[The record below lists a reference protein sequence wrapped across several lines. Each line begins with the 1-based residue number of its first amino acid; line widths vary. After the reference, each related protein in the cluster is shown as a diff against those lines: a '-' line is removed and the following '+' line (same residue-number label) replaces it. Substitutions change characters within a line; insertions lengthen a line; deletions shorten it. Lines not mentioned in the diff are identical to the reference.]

1 MNVEEFYEWER
12 ASRDVIDVKRCYVDI
27 AGDLAS
33 GILLSQIIYWFLP
46 DREGKLKLRI
56 QREGEFWLAKNRTE
70 WWDECRISKKQFDR
84 AITVLRD
91 KGLVT
96 TKRFRFRGSPT
107 VHIRLNV
114 SVVVQGVNSIL
125 TKGENPIRPNGNM
138 ELDERVKSLHT
149 EITTETTTIDNIKDI
164 WNDVL
169 EHLKDQISPSNFKTW
184 LASTAP
190 TSFDG
195 TLFVVSAKS
204 EFAANHLNK
213 NMRSMIEGVLTGIVG
228 GQVKFKC
235 VHHESDES
243 PPVAG

>member
-1 MNVEEFYEWER
+1 VNVEEFYEWER

-56 QREGEFWLAKNRTE
+56 QREGEFWLAKSRTD
-70 WWDECRISKKQFDR
+70 WWDECRITKKQFDR

-114 SVVVQGVNSIL
+114 SVVVQGVNCIL
-125 TKGENPIRPNGNM
+125 TKGENPNRPNSEM
-138 ELDERVKSLHT
+138 QFDERVNSLPT
-149 EITTETTTIDNIKDI
+149 ENTTENTTIGDIEDI
-164 WNDVL
+164 WHKVL
-169 EHLKDQISPSNFKTW
+169 ERLEDQISPANFKTW
-184 LASTAP
+184 LAETAP
-190 TSFDG
+190 ASFDG
-195 TLFVVSAKS
+195 TLFLVSAKS
-204 EFAANHLNK
+204 ESVAKHLNE
-213 NMRSMIEGVLTGIVG
+213 NMRSLIEGVLTGIVG
-228 GQVKFKC
+228 RQVKFKC
-235 VHHESDES
+235 HY
-243 PPVAG
+243 GR

>member
-46 DREGKLKLRI
+46 DKDGKLKLRI
-56 QREGEFWLAKNRTE
+56 QREGEFWLAKNRTD
-70 WWDECRISKKQFDR
+70 WWDECRITKKQFDR
-84 AITVLRD
+84 SITVLRD

-107 VHIRLNV
+107 VHIKLNI
-114 SVVVQGVNSIL
+114 SVVVEGVNSIL

-138 ELDERVKSLHT
+138 ELAERGKSLPT
-149 EITTETTTIDNIKDI
+149 ESTTENTTIDQIQDI
-164 WNDVL
+164 WHEALDL
-169 EHLKDQISPSNFKTW
+169 LKDQVTPANFETW

-195 TLFVVSAKS
+195 TLFLVSTKN
-204 EFAANHLNK
+204 EFTADHLNK
-213 NMRSMIEGVLTGIVG
+213 NMRGMIEAVLTGIVG
-228 GQVKFKC
+228 RQVKFKC
-235 VHHESDES
+235 Q
-243 PPVAG
+243 AGK

>member
-56 QREGEFWLAKNRTE
+56 EREGEFWLAKNRTE
-70 WWDECRISKKQFDR
+70 WWEECRITKKQFDR

-114 SVVVQGVNSIL
+114 SVVVEGVNSIL
-125 TKGENPIRPNGNM
+125 TKGEKPIRPNGNM
-138 ELDERVKSLHT
+138 EFDERVNSLHT
-149 EITTETTTIDNIKDI
+149 KNTTETTTIYDIQDI
-164 WNDVL
+164 WHEALDR
-169 EHLKDQISPSNFKTW
+169 LKDQITPSNFQTW
-184 LASTAP
+184 LADTAP
-190 TSFDG
+190 ASFDG
-195 TLFVVSAKS
+195 TLFVVNAKN
-204 EFAANHLNK
+204 EFTADHVNK
-213 NMRSMIEGVLTGIVG
+213 NLSSMIEAVLGGIIG
-228 GQVKFKC
+228 RQVKFKC
-235 VHHESDES
+235 QGRE
-243 PPVAG
+243 